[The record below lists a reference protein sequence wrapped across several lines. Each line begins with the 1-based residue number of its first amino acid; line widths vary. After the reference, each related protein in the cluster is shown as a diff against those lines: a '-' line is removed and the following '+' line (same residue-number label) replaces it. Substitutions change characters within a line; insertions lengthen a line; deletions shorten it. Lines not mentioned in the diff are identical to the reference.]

1 MQRCRQYHWQFMIV
15 LKDKDLPSV
24 WDEVKALAPLQ
35 PDNRLKRTWGD
46 RHQHFFWVNA
56 IDYEFTNAGRQR
68 LSLHV
73 VVCEETWEVVNEHGE
88 TVTKTARHA
97 WLSSRPLDR
106 RNVHER
112 CNLGARYRW
121 GIEAGFLV
129 EKHQGYHYEHAFTLD
144 WNAMKGYH
152 YLMRMAHLFNTLAR
166 FARHLKALYAKLGV
180 RGALA
185 FIRQTCAAPWL
196 DPERIRTLLSQP
208 FQLQLE

>member
-1 MQRCRQYHWQFMIV
+1 MIV

-97 WLSSRPLDR
+97 WLSSRPPDR

-185 FIRQTCAAPWL
+185 FILQTCAAPWL

>member
-1 MQRCRQYHWQFMIV
+1 MWLCV
-15 LKDKDLPSV
+15 
-24 WDEVKALAPLQ
+24 DETFRPQHNPRAL
-35 PDNRLKRTWGD
+35 RT
-46 RHQHFFWVNA
+46 
-56 IDYEFTNAGRQR
+56 GR
-68 LSLHV
+68 SKHHV
-73 VVCEETWEVVNEHGE
+73 
-88 TVTKTARHA
+88 
-97 WLSSRPLDR
+97 
-106 RNVHER
+106 
-112 CNLGARYRW
+112 
-121 GIEAGFLV
+121 
-129 EKHQGYHYEHAFTLD
+129 YHYEHAFTLD

>member
-1 MQRCRQYHWQFMIV
+1 MLSAWKEFASLQ
-15 LKDKDLPSV
+15 
-24 WDEVKALAPLQ
+24 PLQ
-35 PDNRLKRTWGD
+35 PENRLKRSWGE
-46 RHQHFFWVNA
+46 RRQYFSWVNA
-56 IDYEFTNAGRQR
+56 IDYEFTRSGRKHLR
-68 LSLHV
+68 IHV
-73 VVCEETWEVVNEHGE
+73 VVCEETWEAVDDDGQ
-88 TVTKTARHA
+88 TLTKSARHA
-97 WLSSRPLDR
+97 WISSRPITR
-106 RNVHER
+106 GNAHER

-129 EKHQGYHYEHAFTLD
+129 EKHHGYHYEHAFALD

-180 RGALA
+180 RGAIA
-185 FIRQTCAAPWL
+185 FIRQSCAAPWL